1 METLGL
7 RDQPRIELSSRQR
20 CNRRQR
26 SEVKVATR
34 MGVLSLNMKTAV
46 VSNPVILNRQSC
58 SSEVVATT
66 TAVAAVLEVDV
77 VLVALVE
84 RDKVY

>member
-1 METLGL
+1 
-7 RDQPRIELSSRQR
+7 
-20 CNRRQR
+20 
-26 SEVKVATR
+26 

-66 TAVAAVLEVDV
+66 TAVVAVLEVDV

-84 RDKVY
+84 REKVY